1 MFDNIEL
8 KKELKIVF
16 MGTPEFSV
24 PVLEGLIE
32 NYKIRAVITQP
43 DRLVGRNQELI
54 APPTKVV
61 ANKHVILVLQPEN
74 IKNYINEV
82 LELEPD
88 LIITCAYGQ
97 MIPDEILNY
106 PKLGCIN
113 VHASLLPKLRGGA
126 PIHRAIMEGYKTT
139 GITIMHMATKMDAG
153 DIISKQEVEIEDADT
168 ATSLHTKLK
177 VVARD
182 LLLETLPS
190 IIDGTAK
197 RIKQE
202 ESEATY
208 AFNIKREDELIK
220 FDRTKKEIYNHIRG
234 LNAWPGAYCT
244 LDNKIVKVWESYT
257 TDNVYNNEFDGQI
270 MKIYQDG
277 IGVKV
282 SNGEIV
288 LKTIQP
294 EGKSKMN
301 ASDFV
306 KGYKENIVGKILS

>member
-153 DIISKQEVEIEDADT
+153 DIISKQEVEIDDTDT

-182 LLLETLPS
+182 ILLETLPS

-244 LDNKIVKVWESYT
+244 LDNKIVKVWESYV
-257 TDNVYNNEFDGQI
+257 TDNVYSDGFDGQI